1 MSDTSSIYTTLSFNG
16 LVFTVIMLAFEFV
29 RTRELDIYAPRS
41 RGKKPTAPKPR
52 SGIFQWFFQVYEV
65 KDEDMLRFAGMDG
78 YVMMR
83 FLLFCTKVCSIC
95 SVGACVLIPV
105 YYYAAGSDDV
115 NGIDKLSMANIELK
129 GIRLWAS
136 LAGMYLFTFIF
147 LYLIHKEYE
156 NFMSARNKFFLGFD
170 EDIPTQ
176 MNFSIQ
182 VENIPPDFRSSSK
195 LKGFFENIFPNE
207 VLFATVEV
215 AMPELDEAVAQRD
228 LLVSQVEDAV
238 AEYEAGHKDK
248 RPVIHLLK
256 GTTFTCF
263 CSDFPSFYD
272 FLHYHV

>member
-1 MSDTSSIYTTLSFNG
+1 MAATSSIYTTLSFNG
-16 LVFTVIMLAFEFV
+16 FVFVLLMLVFEFV

-41 RGKKPTAPKPR
+41 RGKNPTAPKPR
-52 SGIFQWFFQVYEV
+52 SGIFQWIFQVYEV
-65 KDEDMLRFAGMDG
+65 NDEDMLRFAGMDG

-95 SVGACVLIPV
+95 SIGACVLIPV

-115 NGIDKLSMANIELK
+115 NGIDRLSMANIELK

-136 LAGMYLFTFIF
+136 LAFMYLFTFIF

-182 VENIPPDFRSSSK
+182 VENIPPGFRSSSK

-207 VLFATVEV
+207 VLFASVEV
-215 AMPELDEAVAQRD
+215 AMPELDEAVAERNK
-228 LLVSQVEDAV
+228 LVSQVEEAV
-238 AEYEAGHKDK
+238 AEYEAGHRDK
-248 RPVIHLLK
+248 RPVMHLLN
-256 GTTFTCF
+256 GNRASYINNYFF
-263 CSDFPSFYD
+263 
-272 FLHYHV
+272 